1 MAVNR
6 SLAAHDEDSSSAKSL
21 VQPQCHGGRQ
31 FGSRQDSCTRSNH
44 GGGVPGKDAL
54 IRRWLVR
61 GGLAAALVVGIV
73 ISYRTIFVYQLL
85 PRPCPAPERRPMSAE
100 HLPPGMELTVLSYNI
115 EGHAA
120 LVRSGHLAQIARL
133 IVERG
138 ADVVAL
144 QEVHRGTWQAR
155 FRDQAAELGRLT
167 GMEVLYGPSFRA
179 LGGEFGNAILTRG
192 QVVASRVVALPS
204 FGEPRSLLDA
214 TVEVRGGRFEMF
226 VTHLAAWGS
235 FNRRIRARQVAC
247 LGEHLRQSPRPF
259 VLCGDLNA
267 VPGSTD
273 LAELAKGG
281 FAQLCGLAS
290 EPTHSLLGRRLDYIY
305 ADPRF
310 QVVDAAV
317 LRDGPSDHWPIAAT
331 LAWPEAAR

>member
-1 MAVNR
+1 LAV
-6 SLAAHDEDSSSAKSL
+6 
-21 VQPQCHGGRQ
+21 
-31 FGSRQDSCTRSNH
+31 
-44 GGGVPGKDAL
+44 AL
-54 IRRWLVR
+54 L
-61 GGLAAALVVGIV
+61 VGIAV
-73 ISYRTIFVYQLL
+73 AYRTIFVYQLL
-85 PRPCPAPERRPMSAE
+85 PRPCPPPERRPMSAE
-100 HLPPGMELTVLSYNI
+100 LLPAGMQLTVLSYNI

-120 LVRSGHLAQIARL
+120 LVRGGHLTEIARV
-133 IVERG
+133 ITERG

-155 FRDQAAELGRLT
+155 FRDQAAELARLT

-179 LGGEFGNAILTRG
+179 LGGEFGNALLTRG
-192 QVVASRVVALPS
+192 HIAGSRIVPLPS

-214 TVEVRGGRFEMF
+214 TVELRGARFEMF

-267 VPGSTD
+267 VPGSSD
-273 LAELAKGG
+273 LAGLASGG
-281 FAQLCGLAS
+281 FALLCGLAS
-290 EPTHSLLGRRLDYIY
+290 EPTHALLGRRLDYIY

-310 QVVDAAV
+310 RVVDAAV
-317 LRDGPSDHWPIAAT
+317 LRAGPSDHWRIAAT
-331 LAWPEAAR
+331 LAWPVTVQ